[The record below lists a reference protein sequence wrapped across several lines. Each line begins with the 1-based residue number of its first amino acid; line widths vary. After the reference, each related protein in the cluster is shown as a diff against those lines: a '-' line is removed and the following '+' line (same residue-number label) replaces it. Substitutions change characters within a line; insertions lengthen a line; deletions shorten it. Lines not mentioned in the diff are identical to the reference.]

1 LTPSLPLSF
10 GRLEVGATVKIA
22 GIPGVVE
29 EVSANGIH
37 RVRCE
42 SSRSGVAVEEVR
54 LVERWRLTL

>member
-1 LTPSLPLSF
+1 M
-10 GRLEVGATVKIA
+10 GATVKIA